1 MNLREFGDYYNDFV
15 ASGFGG
21 IKEDPYYSDVSLL
34 GKGTN
39 WQDAIFQTA
48 FQQQHQ
54 VSAQGGTEKIQY
66 YVSAGYM
73 NQEGTFIASSS
84 TFALAKLLITCFFV
98 QPRFSAQ

>member
-1 MNLREFGDYYNDFV
+1 MMNLREFGDYYNDFV

-48 FQQQHQ
+48 FQQVQQQDCHPLRVRMERIHQ
-54 VSAQGGTEKIQY
+54 
-66 YVSAGYM
+66 
-73 NQEGTFIASSS
+73 
-84 TFALAKLLITCFFV
+84 FARCKHLRAVGVRCQVVVVHALV
-98 QPRFSAQ
+98 